1 VASKSEQPEISRAE
15 RKAAKKVADQKKKA
29 AVEDEDEDDEDA
41 DLVNP
46 NHSSAK
52 AKKLSDLNA
61 PQPLS
66 RRER

>member
-1 VASKSEQPEISRAE
+1 MSRAE
-15 RKAAKKVADQKKKA
+15 RKAAKKAADDKKKGTGDDD
-29 AVEDEDEDDEDA
+29 EDGDEDD

-46 NHSSAK
+46 NHATAK
-52 AKKLSDLNA
+52 SKKLADLNA

>member
-1 VASKSEQPEISRAE
+1 MSRAE
-15 RKAAKKVADQKKKA
+15 RKAAKKLADQKKKGVA
-29 AVEDEDEDDEDA
+29 DDEDDDEDEDP

-46 NHSSAK
+46 NHISK
-52 AKKLSDLNA
+52 TKKLSDLNA

>member
-1 VASKSEQPEISRAE
+1 MAAKSDQPELSRAE
-15 RKAAKKVADQKKKA
+15 RKAAKKAADQKKA
-29 AVEDEDEDDEDA
+29 AAEDEDEEDEDA

-52 AKKLSDLNA
+52 TKKLSDLNA